1 MLKPNTIKRINE
13 LVSSRMPQFDVALKK
28 DIGKITQ
35 DLITRGLYNTTV
47 QIGDNRAAAE
57 TNLDNRAKAI
67 KASIQEVC
75 KAHGVRYEPSLHSEL
90 GQIFKQ
96 LFKSQLII
104 VNARYNSNIPVEN
117 RRLCPIADLNPNVYS
132 HEQEIQLFAESLTG
146 KETTRYDDLIKLIKN
161 NKIVCIVLVICAII
175 IALGVFTDALTKI
188 SAFFHLTEPETKLDE
203 PVEKVTY
210 NTYINQYLREIRYNN
225 IVSESTLNTFFLRY
239 QMACS
244 QFLQSIPA
252 KLLEGLPGYLRMPY
266 DMSVVVSRCHGV
278 GVEFTVPSEVPEI
291 ILSHTSAPIEKY
303 YLTKYTN
310 HPDFPKSVINIRI
323 KAKAKG
329 ALLMMPDIVSGNE
342 AILVED
348 GADVQLVDLALRYSK
363 EEDPKI
369 INYLWLF
376 GSNSKEYWKT
386 LDPVKLAEK
395 NTLGLIKMYNIHFAI
410 KRRQ

>member
-1 MLKPNTIKRINE
+1 
-13 LVSSRMPQFDVALKK
+13 MPQFDVDLKK

-35 DLITRGLYNTTV
+35 ELITRGLYNSTV
-47 QIGDNRAAAE
+47 QIGDTRAAAE

-75 KAHGVRYEPSLHSEL
+75 KAHGVSYESSLPSEL

-117 RRLCPIADLNPNVYS
+117 RKLCPIADLNPNVSSY
-132 HEQEIQLFAESLTG
+132 EQEIQLFAESLTG
-146 KETTRYDDLIKLIKN
+146 KETTRYDELIKLIKN

-188 SAFFHLTEPETKLDE
+188 SDFFHLTKPEARLDE
-203 PVEKVTY
+203 PVQKVTY
-210 NTYINQYLREIRYNN
+210 NAYFNQYLREVRSNN

-239 QMACS
+239 QMACL
-244 QFLQSIPA
+244 QFLQSIPE
-252 KLLEGLPGYLRMPY
+252 KYLEGLPGYLRMPY
-266 DMSVVVSRCHGV
+266 DMNVVVSRCHGV
-278 GVEFTVPSEVPEI
+278 GFEFTIPSKVPEI
-291 ILSHTSAPIEKY
+291 ILSHTTAPIEKY

-310 HPDFPKSVINIRI
+310 HTDFPKAVINIRI
-323 KAKAKG
+323 KAKVKG
-329 ALLMMPDIVSGNE
+329 ALFMMPDIVSGNE

-348 GADVQLVDLALRYSK
+348 GADVQLVDLALRYSE

-395 NTLGLIKMYNIHFAI
+395 NTLSLIETYNIHFALQ
-410 KRRQ
+410 RSQ